1 MTHELIGE
9 LYRRYMR
16 EDLTLEEAAE
26 QIHTLMRDHEAG
38 LSVFTGDMS
47 PADQD
52 RTLALLGRLQWHAMR
67 QAMPGADIP
76 LISGQD
82 FLRHLEEL
90 RADEDTK

>member
-16 EDLTLEEAAE
+16 GDLTLEEAAE

-52 RTLALLGRLQWHAMR
+52 RTLALLGRLQWHAIKR
-67 QAMPGADIP
+67 LWRVPFRSFGE
-76 LISGQD
+76 
-82 FLRHLEEL
+82 FLRRTHGH
-90 RADEDTK
+90 A